1 MKWTVKSMLL
11 ALMLTLSVVFVQA
24 ASVAPGKGAKA
35 RVAAMS
41 EEQKLARLEEIKV
54 RAEEMKDMDKSQL
67 SRAEKKALRKE
78 ARELKKEAKEMKGG
92 VYLSVGAI
100 IIIILL
106 LILIL

>member
-24 ASVAPGKGAKA
+24 ASVAPGKGTKA

-41 EEQKLARLEEIKV
+41 EEQKLARLEKIKV